1 MSVSASRS
9 SVSGRWQ
16 ETVDLLALKN
26 GDVCKREQIDCF
38 LPPAG
43 VLVAAMKEQYSLVGR
58 FVRNPSAIEQLGAV
72 PTLHRLLNGF
82 HWFLPTLSRRDA
94 IPLQLCTCRSCLRCA
109 TNSCE
114 AHRQ

>member
-1 MSVSASRS
+1 MARESVHIPDHVRKIIRGAAFARRS
-9 SVSGRWQ
+9 PVTARVPG
-16 ETVDLLALKN
+16 KN

-58 FVRNPSAIEQLGAV
+58 FVRNPCAIEQLVAV

-82 HWFLPTLSRRDA
+82 HWFLPTLSRRDEF
-94 IPLQLCTCRSCLRCA
+94 RC
-109 TNSCE
+109 NW
-114 AHRQ
+114 AHVDLACVA